1 MRRVLAFLFPGQGS
15 LQPKM
20 GTPWLDTPSWRVV
33 DQLSAVLGRD
43 LGSLLIDAD
52 AATLRETRNAQAATF
67 ALSLMVLD
75 RLRDRGLEPAA
86 VAGHSLGEYT
96 ALVAAGALSVEDGMR
111 LVGERGEA
119 MQAASEANPGTMSAV
134 LGLEPDAVTEACVQA
149 GPGAW
154 LANDN
159 APGQVV
165 IAGTIDGVAAAELSA
180 KERGASRVLPLS
192 VGGAFHTPLMAPAQ
206 PRLDDAL
213 SSAPFGSLKVG
224 IVTNVDAT
232 RHDQADW
239 PALLSA
245 QLCSPVRWRESLG
258 TLAGLGV
265 DQFVEV
271 GPGDALT
278 GMVKRTVAGA
288 RRQSAATPDAADGI
302 PGG

>member
-1 MRRVLAFLFPGQGS
+1 
-15 LQPKM
+15 M
-20 GTPWLDTPSWRVV
+20 GAPWVGTPSWQVV

-43 LGSLLIDAD
+43 LGKLLVDAD
-52 AATLRETRNAQAATF
+52 GATLRETRNAQAATF

-75 RLRDRGLEPAA
+75 RLRARGLQPAA

-96 ALVAAGALSVEDGMR
+96 ALVAAGALGIEDGMR

-119 MQAASEANPGTMSAV
+119 MQAASEANPGTMAAV
-134 LGLEPDAVTEACVQA
+134 LGLEPDAVAEACALA

-165 IAGTIDGVAAAELSA
+165 IAGTIDGVAAAEMNA
-180 KERGASRVLPLS
+180 KERGASRVVALA

-206 PRLDDAL
+206 ARLDAAL
-213 SSAPFGSLKVG
+213 LVAPFGSPAVPV
-224 IVTNVDAT
+224 VTNVDAIA
-232 RHDQADW
+232 HEQADW
-239 PALLSA
+239 RSLLSA
-245 QLCSPVRWRESLG
+245 QLCSPVRWRETLG

-265 DQFVEV
+265 NHFVEV

-288 RRQSAATPDAADGI
+288 SRGAAATPESADNIGA
-302 PGG
+302 G